1 MYAFFSALV
10 VVVTIAALVDITRRD
25 GSQMKHLPKI
35 AWVLL
40 VVFMPVIGAVLWF
53 ALGREWD
60 RSPREAI
67 GSGDPRRWAGART
80 EPDPAPPA
88 RDSRSA
94 DGRSTEQ
101 QLADLEAEIA
111 FYDRMR
117 ERKQAQPP
125 VE

>member
-10 VVVTIAALVDITRRD
+10 VVVTIAALVDIIRRD

-40 VVFMPVIGAVLWF
+40 VVFMPLIGSALWF

-60 RSPREAI
+60 RRPREAI
-67 GSGDPRRWAGART
+67 GFGDPRRWARAS
-80 EPDPAPPA
+80 EPEIAPPP
-88 RDSRSA
+88 RDS
-94 DGRSTEQ
+94 RSTEQ

-111 FYDRMR
+111 YYDRMR